1 MESDSNLEIRIKTD
15 PDAGTLTIMYAP
27 NFILFVCPDLLLI

>member
-1 MESDSNLEIRIKTD
+1 MESNSNLEIRIKTD

-27 NFILFVCPDLLLI
+27 NFV